1 MCLITTDRLS
11 LPHRLFRIRDCDKIF
26 VAAPFFV
33 VIKEQERQEWE
44 SKHPLSETFI
54 FLKFYLISDTIWN
67 RMRR

>member
-44 SKHPLSETFI
+44 SKHPFVRN
-54 FLKFYLISDTIWN
+54 FYLS
-67 RMRR
+67 